1 VLHLVWLFVLDV
13 LIRIVLLFHISEKLF
28 FDAFTVGLS
37 LLEFLVVGHL
47 VELHNEIVVGL
58 LDSVAHII
66 DFMVELSLKARN
78 GFCFHF
84 IKL

>member
-1 VLHLVWLFVLDV
+1 VLHLVCIFVLDV
-13 LIRIVLLFHISEKLF
+13 LVRIVLLFHISEKLF
-28 FDAFTVGLS
+28 LDALTVGLS

-58 LDSVAHII
+58 LDSVAHIV
-66 DFMVELSLKARN
+66 DFMVELSLKAWN

>member
-13 LIRIVLLFHISEKLF
+13 LVRIVLLFHISEKLLL
-28 FDAFTVGLS
+28 DAFTVGFS
-37 LLEFLVVGHL
+37 LLKFLVVCHL
-47 VELHNEIVVGL
+47 VELHKEIVVGL
-58 LDSVAHII
+58 LDSVAHIV
-66 DFMVELSLKARN
+66 DFMVKLSLKARN